1 MRSPRHRSGNQETS
15 LHGGWKRRAGSE
27 VLTWSNYTAS
37 TLASGNGRKHRLH
50 RNDCDRA
57 RVELFTFQPHRK
69 SEFSRRLCTKV
80 LASQRGRCEVSPRR
94 VLYMADYRVNRGES
108 QEDQFT
114 AAIENTTSKVPS
126 SAFLALAL
134 ASMAVSATYQAL
146 SRKHESL
153 FIGQWAAP
161 FLLLGIYNK
170 MVKQHGSDG
179 RNSERNQGTQ
189 SNSEEFSSYR
199 SPERSFSQTAG
210 I

>member
-1 MRSPRHRSGNQETS
+1 MTDH
-15 LHGGWKRRAGSE
+15 
-27 VLTWSNYTAS
+27 
-37 TLASGNGRKHRLH
+37 
-50 RNDCDRA
+50 
-57 RVELFTFQPHRK
+57 
-69 SEFSRRLCTKV
+69 
-80 LASQRGRCEVSPRR
+80 
-94 VLYMADYRVNRGES
+94 RVNRGES

-114 AAIENTTSKVPS
+114 AAIESTTSKVPS
-126 SAFLALAL
+126 SLFLALAL

-179 RNSERNQGTQ
+179 RNQGKAGSE
-189 SNSEEFSSYR
+189 SYSSYR
-199 SPERSFSQTAG
+199 SPEHSYSQSAG